1 MCPPGS
7 ERELAVRYMVHAHAH
22 AHMRCAGACDH
33 VHVLTGRR
41 HSVTEGWYRI
51 ESRWVLVSIRESSRE
66 LHEMDAEAVP
76 QRPVVIDPR
85 RSTRAHCFMG
95 LRFLT
100 VETALSARHDD
111 QERTRCIHT
120 RLRP

>member
-1 MCPPGS
+1 
-7 ERELAVRYMVHAHAH
+7 MVHAHAH

-95 LRFLT
+95 LRFFLNRGDSAQR
-100 VETALSARHDD
+100 ETR
-111 QERTRCIHT
+111 
-120 RLRP
+120 RPRENTMYTHAFETLDRRN

>member
-1 MCPPGS
+1 
-7 ERELAVRYMVHAHAH
+7 MVHAHAH

-76 QRPVVIDPR
+76 QRPGDRPAARAPR
-85 RSTRAHCFMG
+85 PAPAGPPDADLAGARKIQ
-95 LRFLT
+95 FL
-100 VETALSARHDD
+100 
-111 QERTRCIHT
+111 
-120 RLRP
+120 